1 MLTAEHKRLIL
12 SMPHGPRR
20 ALWVVLKCGLCLTA
34 LMLLVLVGT
43 AFEQDRVP
51 QEAHKVASH
60 SASRVETHRKEV
72 FDGRRADFMRHPSD
86 HDTAG
91 PVRATHPDTVTP

>member
-1 MLTAEHKRLIL
+1 MLTAERQRLIL
-12 SMPHGPRR
+12 SMPHGSGR
-20 ALWVVLKCGLCLTA
+20 ALWVVLKCGLCLAA

-91 PVRATHPDTVTP
+91 PVRATHSDIVTP

>member
-1 MLTAEHKRLIL
+1 MLTAEHKRSIL

-20 ALWVVLKCGLCLTA
+20 ALWVVLKCGLCLAA
-34 LMLLVLVGT
+34 LMLLVEVGN

-51 QEAHKVASH
+51 QVAHKVGSY

-72 FDGRRADFMRHPSD
+72 FDGRRAVFMRHSSNR
-86 HDTAG
+86 DTAG
-91 PVRATHPDTVTP
+91 SAPATHSDMVTP